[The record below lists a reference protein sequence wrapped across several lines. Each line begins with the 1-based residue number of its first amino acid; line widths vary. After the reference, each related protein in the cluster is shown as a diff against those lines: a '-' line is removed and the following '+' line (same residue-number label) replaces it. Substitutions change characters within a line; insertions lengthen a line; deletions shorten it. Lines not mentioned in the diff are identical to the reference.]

1 MVSMM
6 VIGPGRVNFSLRV
19 GVGAGDAG
27 LVGMDAALQRSGATT
42 CGTIAL

>member
-6 VIGPGRVNFSLRV
+6 VIGPGRVNFNLRAV
-19 GVGAGDAG
+19 WARATCASKPWTRRFSG
-27 LVGMDAALQRSGATT
+27 SGATT

>member
-19 GVGAGDAG
+19 VWVRAMRASSAWTRP
-27 LVGMDAALQRSGATT
+27 LSLSGPVTV
-42 CGTIAL
+42 GTIAL